1 LYQVPPVLAASA
13 LDLNDG
19 TLVVTFSETIDSTPT
34 ALVAPSLFEFV
45 NQAGDAATHTAN
57 LALSA
62 STVVPLDGLTVTL
75 VLSEVERVR
84 AIERSNTPGG
94 DGSALNLTTL
104 PSAVQDM
111 GQNPSVGTRST
122 LGGTSV
128 HVVETADTTPPRI
141 LHATVDLGTKIMVLT
156 CSEYIDSTPGSL
168 IDLTH
173 AYLADN
179 GTAGAP
185 FYPERRPYVV
195 GVPHAVVALHG
206 AAVTAVDGYNVT
218 LQLTETMRV
227 GALFL
232 SRWVLSIVLLLLLES
247 IFESVFESV
256 FKLISFHFLNN
267 IVAACRPW
275 NTGTV

>member
-1 LYQVPPVLAASA
+1 VLAASA

-75 VLSEVERVR
+75 VLSELERVR

-179 GTAGAP
+179 GTATGTATGTAGAP

-232 SRWVLSIVLLLLLES
+232 SRWVLIIVLLLL
-247 IFESVFESV
+247 ESV
-256 FKLISFHFLNN
+256 FKLIYFHFLNN
-267 IVAACRPW
+267 IFAACRPW